1 MSNVTNITPR
11 TPELIAFD
19 CRVNRIVDAWVSRR
33 MKAPV
38 GWSWRMEHPTYWS
51 DVMWEAVAAQTDRAT
66 DPVPDA
72 AMRAAVI
79 AEIDAI
85 GAALERRRS
94 A

>member
-1 MSNVTNITPR
+1 MSTQAPAR
-11 TPELIAFD
+11 TAAEIAFQ

-33 MKAPV
+33 MREPM
-38 GWSWRMEHPTYWS
+38 GWSWRMEHPGYWS
-51 DVMWEAVAAQTDRAT
+51 DVMWEAVAGQTGRAT
-66 DPVPDA
+66 DPPPDA

-85 GAALERRRS
+85 VNSLERRRS